1 MADKQRNK
9 LTAELE
15 KQVLAKAAEGETAQT
30 IADWLKAEHGIE
42 ISRQAIVKRLK
53 ATREERAEVARVVT
67 RQVLGKSVTSDLEL
81 FQKKLEQANKLCDKL
96 YEKLFWAFGV
106 VENSTNDEP
115 LSPDAK
121 PITDKILDMAHA
133 IVATYPILCL
143 KASQRIEVMI
153 ARKLKLSG
161 ADPNEDSAA
170 KMREAQQALTEK
182 LDSMAVKLRAYQTTR
197 AAATPTQH

>member
-15 KQVLAKAAEGETAQT
+15 KQVLAKAAQGETAQT
-30 IADWLKAEHGIE
+30 IADWLKADHGIE
-42 ISRQAIVKRLK
+42 ISRQAIVKRLRQ
-53 ATREERAEVARVVT
+53 TRIERAEVARVVT
-67 RQVLGKSVTSDLEL
+67 REVLGKSVTSDLEL

-96 YEKLFWAFGV
+96 YDKLFWAFAII
-106 VENSTNDEP
+106 ENATNDEP
-115 LSPDAK
+115 LGPDAK
-121 PITDKILDMAHA
+121 PITDKILAVADV
-133 IVATYPILCL
+133 IVSTYPILCL

-197 AAATPTQH
+197 AATPTQH